1 MKKAFIKLH
10 ISIVLA
16 GFTGLFG
23 KLITLNEGLLAWY
36 RILLAGI
43 LMLGILS
50 ITRRL
55 TSVSLKDFLRI
66 SVPGFLIGLHW
77 LFFYGSIKYANIS
90 VGVVCFS
97 LTSFFTAL
105 FSPILNKHRII
116 VAELL
121 LSMLTLAGIAL
132 IFSFDSQYRIGIG
145 LGVISSIV
153 GSLYTITNECLAKLY
168 ASEVIITYSMLGGAL
183 GLSIFMPLYLY
194 FFPVGSIIPSRADF
208 GYLLVLSLFCT
219 VLLYLLQ
226 TQALRKISAF
236 TINLSLN
243 LEPVYTIIL
252 AIIIYQEN
260 KELTPVFY
268 LGLGLIVLSVIL
280 QMVRVF
286 LKNKEQKVVEV

>member
-23 KLITLNEGLLAWY
+23 KLITLNGGLLAWY

-66 SVPGFLIGLHW
+66 SVPGFLISLHW

-105 FSPILNKHRII
+105 FSPILNKHRIVI
-116 VAELL
+116 AELL

-153 GSLYTITNECLAKLY
+153 GSLYTIANERLAKLY
-168 ASEVIITYSMLGGAL
+168 PSEVIITYSMLGGAL
-183 GLSIFMPLYLY
+183 GLSVFMPLYLY
-194 FFPVGSIIPSRADF
+194 FFPVGSIIPSWADF

-260 KELTPVFY
+260 KELTPVF
-268 LGLGLIVLSVIL
+268 
-280 QMVRVF
+280 
-286 LKNKEQKVVEV
+286 